1 MSRVYS
7 TEQGRIC
14 PGCNQP
20 VNRCTCKQQV
30 PLVSGDGIVRIS
42 RETKGRKGKGVT
54 LVAGIPLADNELKA
68 LAKQLRQQLGT
79 GGSIKDNILEFQ
91 GDQRSAIKDL
101 LEKLGYKVKLS
112 GG

>member
-7 TEQGRIC
+7 TDQGRIC

-20 VNRCTCKQQV
+20 AAQCSCRENQ
-30 PLVSGDGIVRIS
+30 PLPSGDGIVRIQ

-54 LVAGIPLADNELKA
+54 LVTGIPLPENDLKV
-68 LAKQLRQQLGT
+68 LAKSLRQKLST
-79 GGSIKDNILEFQ
+79 GGSLKAGVLEFQ
-91 GDQRSAIKDL
+91 GDQRVALKPL
-101 LEKLGYKVKLS
+101 LEKEGFTVKLA